1 MRAARRL
8 CDSFHE
14 RSEGSSDPPGHREK
28 SSSIRTAA
36 DMTTESTHTRRPG
49 VTVLL
54 GAAAV
59 STVACGVLVVAG
71 ALLAGSAAAYGA
83 LVGAGLALAVFLGGA
98 LAVDAVAARVPAA
111 SLLVA
116 LLTYTLE
123 VVVMAVVFV
132 GLSGSGLLGETLA
145 RGWLG
150 AGVIVTTLVWL
161 LAQVALSSRVRIQV
175 YDLPAGEAPAT
186 GPERTEA
193 DAR

>member
-1 MRAARRL
+1 
-8 CDSFHE
+8 
-14 RSEGSSDPPGHREK
+14 
-28 SSSIRTAA
+28 
-36 DMTTESTHTRRPG
+36 
-49 VTVLL
+49 
-54 GAAAV
+54 
-59 STVACGVLVVAG
+59 
-71 ALLAGSAAAYGA
+71 
-83 LVGAGLALAVFLGGA
+83 
-98 LAVDAVAARVPAA
+98 
-111 SLLVA
+111 
-116 LLTYTLE
+116 
-123 VVVMAVVFV
+123 MAVVFV

>member
-1 MRAARRL
+1 
-8 CDSFHE
+8 
-14 RSEGSSDPPGHREK
+14 
-28 SSSIRTAA
+28 
-36 DMTTESTHTRRPG
+36 MTTESTHTRRPG

-98 LAVDAVAARVPAA
+98 LTVDAVAARVPAA

-150 AGVIVTTLVWL
+150 AGVIATTLVWL
-161 LAQVALSSRVRIQV
+161 LAQVALSSRVRIPV
-175 YDLPAGEAPAT
+175 YDLPAGEAPAA
-186 GPERTEA
+186 GRERTEA

>member
-1 MRAARRL
+1 
-8 CDSFHE
+8 
-14 RSEGSSDPPGHREK
+14 
-28 SSSIRTAA
+28 
-36 DMTTESTHTRRPG
+36 MTTESTHTRRPG

-59 STVACGVLVVAG
+59 ATAACGVLVVAG

-83 LVGAGLALAVFLGGA
+83 LVGAGLALVVFLGGA

-132 GLSGSGLLGETLA
+132 ALSGSGLLGETLA

-150 AGVIVTTLVWL
+150 AGVIATTLVWL
-161 LAQVALSSRVRIQV
+161 LAQVALSSRVRIPV

>member
-14 RSEGSSDPPGHREK
+14 RSEGSPDPPGHREK

-111 SLLVA
+111 ADGQHIAPVQRQAPREDRPLAAHLLV
-116 LLTYTLE
+116 
-123 VVVMAVVFV
+123 VVELARTSVANAVQQVVGPV
-132 GLSGSGLLGETLA
+132 GLAHQAPRA
-145 RGWLG
+145 RMT
-150 AGVIVTTLVWL
+150 AGIV
-161 LAQVALSSRVRIQV
+161 LSRIVRSRKTDQRS
-175 YDLPAGEAPAT
+175 
-186 GPERTEA
+186 R
-193 DAR
+193 